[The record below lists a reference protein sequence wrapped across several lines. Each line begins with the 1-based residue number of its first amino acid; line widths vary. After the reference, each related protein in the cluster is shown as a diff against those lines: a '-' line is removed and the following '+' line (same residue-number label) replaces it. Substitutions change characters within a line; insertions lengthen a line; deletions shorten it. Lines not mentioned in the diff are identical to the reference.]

1 MRIKLFIFISI
12 VCFIFGHTLYS
23 FADDVTKGI
32 GKHISAIEY
41 PKIDDTDG
49 VYYATT
55 DDGVKLVI
63 KRYRPFKSDKFNEG
77 KQPIILFN
85 GIAASMYDFMVRTT
99 KETSELYA
107 GFKLNQKDIAEWAR
121 DDAYIKKDPMLYY
134 SIAYYLWKFGYD
146 VWLSHYRGTGVGAL
160 KSELN
165 TQGISLDQWI
175 VYDGPAII
183 NKVYELTGIPPIIG
197 GHSTGGFVS
206 YGYLQGTYFDNETG
220 HVRNSKEL
228 AEKRNNFIKGFI
240 ALDPAGNPPLPQF
253 INLAP
258 VWSIVGM
265 PIFLPVGDIISMI
278 TDNTRL
284 LTPGNVIEYAI
295 NLSMRNI
302 YRFDQATFGNSLF
315 QYLSMLNT
323 NNMNKYLV
331 DFYVRCFTTGFPLRG
346 YGQYYDNGMNHTI
359 REFWKNGN
367 ENANKVIGP
376 KPAENDGYYYY
387 IDNMHLIKVPTI
399 TILSE
404 SESLVSIENTFNDII
419 SKKTPHPMDEWMVA
433 PNSGH
438 VDLVIS
444 NIAPKYVYYY
454 LRDWLKRLKEFGYIE

>member
-1 MRIKLFIFISI
+1 MKVKKLFLAILIVSFFIIPNYLFSQGLGNTI
-12 VCFIFGHTLYS
+12 S
-23 FADDVTKGI
+23 FP
-32 GKHISAIEY
+32 SA
-41 PKIDDTDG
+41 DDTDG

-55 DDGVKLVI
+55 DDGVKLVV
-63 KRYRPFKSDKFNEG
+63 KRYRPFKNDEFNKG
-77 KQPIILFN
+77 KQPVILFN

-99 KETSELYA
+99 AETKNLYRDFELD
-107 GFKLNQKDIAEWAR
+107 KDKIAEWAK
-121 DDAYIKKDPMLYY
+121 DDIYVQKDPMLYY

-165 TQGISLDQWI
+165 SQGISLDQWI

-183 NKVYELTGIPPIIG
+183 DKVYEITNIPPIIG

-206 YGYLQGTYFDNETG
+206 YGYLQGAYFDEISG

-228 AEKRNNFIKGFI
+228 AEQRNNFVRGFI

-253 INLAP
+253 INLP
-258 VWSIVGM
+258 PIWSIVGL
-265 PIFLPVGDIISMI
+265 PIFLPVGDIISVI
-278 TDNTRL
+278 TNNTNL

-295 NLSMRNI
+295 NLSMRSV
-302 YRFDQATFGNSLF
+302 YGFDQATFGRSLF

-323 NNMNKYLV
+323 DNMNKYLV
-331 DFYVRCFTTGFPLRG
+331 DFYVRYFTTGFPLRG
-346 YGQYYDNGMNHTI
+346 YGQYYDNGMNRTI
-359 REFWKNGN
+359 REFWKNGS
-367 ENANKVIGP
+367 ENTNKVVGP
-376 KPAENDGYYYY
+376 KPAPNDGYYYY
-387 IDNMHLIKVPTI
+387 IDNMDLIKVPTI

-404 SESLVSIENTFNDII
+404 SESLVNVEGTFRDII
-419 SKKTPHPMDEWMVA
+419 NRKNSHILDEWMVV

-444 NIAPKYVYYY
+444 EVTAKHVYYY
-454 LRDWLKRLKEFGYIE
+454 LRNWLNRMQAAGYIN